1 MKITPYSDK
10 IGDYLVDDEIID
22 YSDCA
27 ILELSDTLFY
37 AAKDKTDFIRLAYE
51 YVRDNIPHSADI
63 GISSIPYVASDVL
76 NQKHGVCFA
85 KAHLLAAL
93 LRCKDVPSGFCY
105 QKVIL
110 NEEQSEKLAYHGL
123 NGVYIEELKRWIR
136 LDAGTGGKFSLK
148 EEYLVFQI
156 RKEKGEK
163 DGYIIYPVPD
173 RNVIECLQRSQSLC
187 TLMENPPVKLR
198 YEQPER
204 KE

>member
-1 MKITPYSDK
+1 MRIIPYSTN
-10 IGDYLVDDEIID
+10 IVDYLGADEIID
-22 YSDCA
+22 YNNHA
-27 ILELSDTLFY
+27 IIEQADTLFG

-63 GISSIPYVASDVL
+63 GMSSIPYVASDVL

-85 KAHLLAAL
+85 KAHLLAAI

-110 NEEQSEKLAYHGL
+110 NEEQPEKLAYHGIS
-123 NGVYIEELKRWIR
+123 GVYIEELNRWIR
-136 LDAGTGGKFSLK
+136 LDAGTGGEFSLK
-148 EEYLVFQI
+148 EEHLVFQI
-156 RKEKGEK
+156 REEKGEK
-163 DGYIIYPVPD
+163 DSYMIYPVPD

-187 TLMENPPVKLR
+187 ILMESPPIKLR
-198 YEQPER
+198 YEQTDR